1 MKIITYGED
10 ALTLWALKEKLS
22 AILKALNDDSAP
34 SSCELFYRPSF
45 GRGRSGFGEFD
56 FIILADQVIYLGE
69 SKWNKSSEKNKNGPV
84 LLRDEQIKRHELFI
98 FYLEKWAFGEY
109 ASWGDFQEQER
120 GHLAHSIPDANS
132 LLAKN
137 IKNIFD
143 MVKKHYLPPKQ
154 KPDVKNVLLF
164 LHNGEI
170 ENEVECEKFK
180 VVPIDYSEV
189 AFADNFIRLEL

>member
-1 MKIITYGED
+1 MEFIGYGED
-10 ALTLWALKEKLS
+10 ALTLWALKEKFS
-22 AILKALNDDSAP
+22 EILMLIGDNSEP
-34 SSCELFYRPSF
+34 NSCKIFYRPSF

-84 LLRDEQIKRHELFI
+84 MLRDEQIKRHDLFV
-98 FYLEKWAFGEY
+98 FYFEKWASGEY
-109 ASWGDFQEQER
+109 ASWDDFQEQEQE
-120 GHLAHSIPDANS
+120 HLAHSIPDANS

-143 MVKKHYLPPKQ
+143 IIKKHYVSQPHL
-154 KPDVKNVLLF
+154 KNVLLF

-170 ENEVECEKFK
+170 ESEVECEEFK

-189 AFADNFIRLEL
+189 TFADNFIRLEL